1 MRLNARPITARRRLA
16 MSYGVVSIPPPFP
29 PSLCFSRSLYFS
41 SFEIVMLV
49 CFLLD
54 IPSTSRPFSLG
65 HIVYALRY
73 HQRFLLDARLSSSSL
88 DSLPPPS
95 LFYLPCLLSS
105 TESYSHFFFGR
116 FIEEALFDSHPTTP
130 SSLVFCSLI
139 ASQFFPFSFRLA
151 DLSRPQ
157 TSKDDCCVVGGLFSF
172 NGQLHRNYCFYV
184 SLTPWLAKD
193 WMTPVKSEIPAR
205 PPAVSR
211 PVRTHHH
218 IFGMMAQMFKNIHLY
233 PCLGW
238 QSWKGKKKDKDT
250 LCALMQYIEID
261 MLFKQ
266 KGNEVL
272 LPLLTMPVWIGNLFW
287 NS

>member
-1 MRLNARPITARRRLA
+1 MTHSRLNACVRVRLSSVYAVLFLSFTSSIFFFFCFNKVMRLNARPITARRRLA

-54 IPSTSRPFSLG
+54 IPSTSGPFSFG

-116 FIEEALFDSHPTTP
+116 
-130 SSLVFCSLI
+130 SL
-139 ASQFFPFSFRLA
+139 R
-151 DLSRPQ
+151 
-157 TSKDDCCVVGGLFSF
+157 KLFS
-172 NGQLHRNYCFYV
+172 
-184 SLTPWLAKD
+184 
-193 WMTPVKSEIPAR
+193 
-205 PPAVSR
+205 
-211 PVRTHHH
+211 
-218 IFGMMAQMFKNIHLY
+218 IHTQQ
-233 PCLGW
+233 PQAAW
-238 QSWKGKKKDKDT
+238 
-250 LCALMQYIEID
+250 
-261 MLFKQ
+261 FF
-266 KGNEVL
+266 VH
-272 LPLLTMPVWIGNLFW
+272 
-287 NS
+287 